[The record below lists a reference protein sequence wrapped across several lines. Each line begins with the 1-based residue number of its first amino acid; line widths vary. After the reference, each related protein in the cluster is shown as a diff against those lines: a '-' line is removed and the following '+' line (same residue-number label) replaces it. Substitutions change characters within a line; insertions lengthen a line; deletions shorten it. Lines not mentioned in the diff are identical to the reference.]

1 MRKMTRLSKLAAASV
16 IAAGL
21 FLPFAS
27 ATAKDR
33 PVLVTAPADLV
44 VRHVSYKDLDLAVP
58 DGKSALY
65 ERVGF
70 AIGDVCT
77 EANHFDNGS
86 FAFKSGLKQCSN
98 TAWDN
103 ANPQIARAFQRANQL
118 AATGKTSISAAAITI
133 STLR

>member
-16 IAAGL
+16 TAAGL

-27 ATAKDR
+27 VTAKDR
-33 PVLVTAPADLV
+33 PVLVTAPTDMVL
-44 VRHVSYKDLDLAVP
+44 RHVRYSDIDLAVP
-58 DGKSALY
+58 EGRSALY
-65 ERVGF
+65 QRVGF
-70 AIGDVCT
+70 AISDVCA

-103 ANPQIARAFQRANQL
+103 ANPQIARAVQRASEL
-118 AATGKTSISAAAITI
+118 ASTGKTSIAATAITI

>member
-16 IAAGL
+16 TAAGL

-27 ATAKDR
+27 ATAKER
-33 PVLVTAPADLV
+33 PVVVTAPADLV
-44 VRHVSYKDLDLAVP
+44 VRHVSYKDLDLAEP
-58 DGKSALY
+58 DGKWALY

-86 FAFKSGLKQCSN
+86 FAFRSGLKQCSN

-103 ANPQIARAFQRANQL
+103 ANPQIARAVQRASEL
-118 AATGKTSISAAAITI
+118 AGTGKTSIAATAITI
-133 STLR
+133 STRR

>member
-1 MRKMTRLSKLAAASV
+1 MAAASV
-16 IAAGL
+16 ATAGL

-33 PVLVTAPADLV
+33 PVLVTAPSDLV
-44 VRHVSYKDLDLAVP
+44 VRHVSYSDLDLAAP
-58 DGKSALY
+58 AGKAALY
-65 ERVGF
+65 DRVGF

-98 TAWDN
+98 VAWSD
-103 ANPQIARAFQRANQL
+103 ARPQIARAVER
-118 AATGKTSISAAAITI
+118 ATGTSSIAAAAITI
-133 STLR
+133 STAR

>member
-16 IAAGL
+16 TAAGL

-27 ATAKDR
+27 ATAKER
-33 PVLVTAPADLV
+33 PVVVTAPADLV
-44 VRHVSYKDLDLAVP
+44 VRHVSYKDLDLAEP
-58 DGKSALY
+58 DGKWALY

-86 FAFKSGLKQCSN
+86 FAFRSGLKQCSN

-103 ANPQIARAFQRANQL
+103 ANPQIARAVQRASEL
-118 AATGKTSISAAAITI
+118 ASTGKTSIAATAITI